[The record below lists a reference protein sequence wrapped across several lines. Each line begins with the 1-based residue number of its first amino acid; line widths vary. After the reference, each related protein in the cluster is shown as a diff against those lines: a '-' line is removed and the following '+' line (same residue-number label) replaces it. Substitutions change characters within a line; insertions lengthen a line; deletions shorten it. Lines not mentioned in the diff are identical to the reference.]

1 VKSIFYRKSAKR
13 AEFFRSSPPF
23 LRQYRTKIVVQT
35 HSQIFRQIV
44 QNDAGIPAYF
54 KEFWTKMTKKM
65 QAYARQSAQ
74 RGLCAVAL
82 NPLLTHILSACGFPF
97 GET

>member
-1 VKSIFYRKSAKR
+1 MERIYDKKNTSCIITKSVKCI
-13 AEFFRSSPPF
+13 F

-35 HSQIFRQIV
+35 RSQLFRQIV

-54 KEFWTKMTKKM
+54 NEFWAKMTEKM

-74 RGLCAVAL
+74 RGVAL
-82 NPLLTHILSACGFPF
+82 IL
-97 GET
+97 